1 MLVSLHQSGAASKAV
16 SGRYS
21 SCGRLS
27 DHREAHIWKYV
38 TLMSFLDRNY
48 GSVSTR
54 RDVMKSVKVSLGV
67 TANVANASGV
77 LCGQLLNM

>member
-1 MLVSLHQSGAASKAV
+1 M
-16 SGRYS
+16 
-21 SCGRLS
+21 
-27 DHREAHIWKYV
+27 
-38 TLMSFLDRNY
+38 TLISFLDRNY